1 MNGTGRAPDETDRI
15 TAVHAGGSNHQLG
28 VAVSLS
34 NEPGIAVVCDG
45 AGLDAIITVSAT
57 VQVDDHRLIA
67 IDGSVIEKKVEHPSS
82 NFPYNAATAEVV
94 EEVLLLYVGMNV
106 LLERG
111 C

>member
-1 MNGTGRAPDETDRI
+1 VNGAGRTPDETYRI
-15 TAVHAGGSNHQLG
+15 TAVHAGGGNHQLG

-34 NEPGIAVVCDG
+34 NKPWIAIVCDG
-45 AGLDAIITVSAT
+45 TGLDAIIAVSAT
-57 VQVDDHRLIA
+57 IQVDDHRLIA

-82 NFPYNAATAEVV
+82 HFPCYATTAEVI
-94 EEVLLLYVGMNV
+94 EEVLFLYVGINV